1 MTTRHLGLFL
11 GNLARY
17 LGQQKGLQSS
27 IDIEQTTLPGE
38 RSIAII
44 RHWRCEIYGGELRNK
59 VILVALLSCPVSGH
73 WVMAAPGSHHLLIS
87 AYFFRCSCFIASL
100 REFLN
105 PSSSTAFISNSV
117 S

>member
-1 MTTRHLGLFL
+1 MTTWHPGLFS
-11 GNLARY
+11 GHLARCS
-17 LGQQKGLQSS
+17 GPQKGLQSG
-27 IDIEQTTLPGE
+27 IDIEQTSLPGE
-38 RSIAII
+38 RSVAII
-44 RHWRCEIYGGELRNK
+44 RYWRCEIYGGELRNE
-59 VILVALLSCPVSGH
+59 VIRVALLSCPGSGH